1 MNKVKEKAKQKKKY
15 KQKQKFHDHI
25 IISLDDKTAFDK
37 IQHTF
42 MIKSWRDSEY
52 CIQTFH

>member
-52 CIQTFH
+52 KAAT